1 MSETIFLGPLRI
13 HGTVTMIK
21 KLSLCTLAVLAALPV
36 SLQTFAADNS
46 MQLEQVL
53 MLSRHNLRAPL
64 ANGGSLLEQSTNKKW
79 PQWDVAG
86 GELTTRGGVLE
97 AYMGKYTRDWLAQQ
111 GLVDKNQ
118 CPASNSVFVYANSLQ
133 RTVATAQFFVSGAFP
148 GCDVAVTHQ
157 DAMGTMDPVFN
168 PVIANDSAEFKKS
181 ALQEISAA
189 DKQQQQQLQ
198 AAYSQ
203 LSKVVDFSASP
214 LCKGKE
220 KCSLGSQSDSF
231 SLDKGK
237 EPAVEGPLKIG
248 NALVDAFTLQYYQ
261 GFPADQVAWGQI
273 KTPEQWKALSDIK
286 NSYQNILFTTPQV
299 ARDVAAPLVDYIRSQ
314 LIDQDKASAPAF
326 TFMVGHDSNIA
337 SVLAALK
344 VKPYQLPG
352 QYEQTPIGGQLVFER
367 WHDKKT
373 NKDLLKMEYV
383 YQSTQ
388 QLHEASTLSLANPPQ
403 RVTLQLEG
411 CPADSNGYCSW
422 DDFSKVLNTALQGT
436 SMQPHMAPAET
447 AATPAAPATPPVSES
462 TSTSTPATTAP
473 AEANSQ
479 TKSPAAAAPAK
490 NEAASKSP
498 SSGASHS
505 SAGHSSG
512 GGKGGDAK

>member
-1 MSETIFLGPLRI
+1 
-13 HGTVTMIK
+13 MIK

-111 GLVDKNQ
+111 GLVDKQQ
-118 CPASNSVFVYANSLQ
+118 CPASDSVFVYANSLQ

-157 DAMGTMDPVFN
+157 DAMGSMDPVFN

-181 ALQEISAA
+181 ALQEMSAA
-189 DKQQQQQLQ
+189 DKQQQPQLQ
-198 AAYSQ
+198 GAYSE
-203 LSKVVDFSASP
+203 LSKVVDFSTSP
-214 LCKGKE
+214 LCKGKD
-220 KCSLGSQSDSF
+220 KCALGSQSDTF

-237 EPAVEGPLKIG
+237 EPSVDGPLKIG

-261 GFPADQVAWGQI
+261 GFPADQVAWGKI
-273 KTPEQWKALSDIK
+273 KTPEQWKALSEIK
-286 NSYQNILFTTPQV
+286 NAYQNILFTTPQV

-314 LIDQDKASAPAF
+314 LIDQDKTSAPAF

-373 NKDLLKMEYV
+373 NKDLLKIEYV

-388 QLHEASTLSLANPPQ
+388 QLHDASTLSLANPPQ
-403 RVTLQLEG
+403 RVTLQLAD

-422 DDFSKVLNTALQGT
+422 DDFSKVLNEALQGT
-436 SMQPHMAPAET
+436 AMQPHMAPTDTSAAPAT
-447 AATPAAPATPPVSES
+447 QADSTTTSTPTTTAPAATDSQAKSPAPAAPAGNTAASQS
-462 TSTSTPATTAP
+462 TSSD
-473 AEANSQ
+473 
-479 TKSPAAAAPAK
+479 
-490 NEAASKSP
+490 
-498 SSGASHS
+498 GHS
-505 SAGHSSG
+505 AAGHSAAGHSAGG
-512 GGKGGDAK
+512 GGKGGPAK